1 MSELR
6 KNELNAQLSEVIRQ
20 LQQAQTALSNNQ
32 FTHASIYV
40 GTVQNQLPSVRR
52 KLTNLH

>member
-1 MSELR
+1 MSELH
-6 KNELNAQLSEVIRQ
+6 KSELEAQLNEAIVQ

-40 GTVQNQLPSVRR
+40 GTVQNQLPRVRQ
-52 KLTNLH
+52 KLTHLH

>member
-1 MSELR
+1 MSELH
-6 KNELNAQLSEVIRQ
+6 KSELEAQLNEVIVQ

-40 GTVQNQLPSVRR
+40 GTVQNQLPRVRQ